1 LRAWEPTLLE
11 LTEKSTLSFPLTLID
26 GTSIETVGEAA
37 NYFSSLSEEQRGQG
51 HWTIAI
57 RMLNH
62 ALKEPAYLK
71 AATLSLQSALLLQG
85 LSSDP
90 QPLGPSSR

>member
-51 HWTIAI
+51 HWTIA
-57 RMLNH
+57 NH
-62 ALKEPAYLK
+62 VLKEPAYLK